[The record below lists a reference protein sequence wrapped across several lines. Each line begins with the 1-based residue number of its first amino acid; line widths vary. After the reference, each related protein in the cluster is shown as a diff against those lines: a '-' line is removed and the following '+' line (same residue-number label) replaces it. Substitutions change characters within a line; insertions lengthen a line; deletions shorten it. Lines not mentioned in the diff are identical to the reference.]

1 MAGFDLG
8 SIRATM
14 GLDESNFTRGLLN
27 AQNASQIFGQ
37 NVVNFVN
44 NPLLG
49 TVSILKNV
57 GGAIAQSVR
66 ETAFANQELLRISSR
81 IGANVELV
89 SALRGAYKGFG
100 QDAGAVE
107 RQLTK
112 LNQQIGEAASGNLA
126 AKQNFDALGVAIRD
140 TAGKARDI
148 NDIFPDVV
156 DGLGALENHS
166 RRVAIAQKIFGEDAS
181 RVIDIIGRGT
191 GVLKGFTDEAR
202 KLGEVYS
209 SEKVGQADQFA
220 NAIDKTTRAIAGLKE
235 QLSQGLISGFVG
247 PGFDSQSIE
256 QVSETL
262 QNKFVPVA
270 EEAGRKLRTILDL
283 LDAIR
288 NHDAIAF
295 ISTIINS
302 NLSNNAFAN
311 PLAGVGVN
319 PGGLGQDLGARV
331 RQALSQNQRQIRA
344 FE

>member
-1 MAGFDLG
+1 MPGFDLG

-49 TVSILKNV
+49 TISILKNV

-209 SEKVGQADQFA
+209 SEEVGQADQYA
-220 NAIDKTTRAIAGLKE
+220 NVIDKTTRAIDALK
-235 QLSQGLISGFVG
+235 QSLSQGLISGFVG
-247 PGFDSQSIE
+247 EGFDSKSIE
-256 QVSETL
+256 EVAQTIRDVLLPAAKEVGAEFRNWSDTIKHIKDRDIPALARDLKESSL
-262 QNKFVPVA
+262 NKAV
-270 EEAGRKLRTILDL
+270 
-283 LDAIR
+283 
-288 NHDAIAF
+288 
-295 ISTIINS
+295 
-302 NLSNNAFAN
+302 N
-311 PLAGVGVN
+311 PLRDLGFN
-319 PGGLGQDLGARV
+319 PYELGFDLGQKV
-331 RQALSQNQRQIRA
+331 RERMTNQRQIRA
-344 FE
+344 LE